1 MSSTFFSGG
10 GSDEQLQE
18 KTKCEK
24 AFKLVQRD
32 LKDILNLN
40 DEIVNENKKRDDTIA
55 QQEQRLIDLQLKNV
69 QFMEQLRLV
78 CWNISS

>member
-10 GSDEQLQE
+10 GNDEQLQE
-18 KTKCEK
+18 KIKCEK

-55 QQEQRLIDLQLKNV
+55 LQEQRLLDLQMKNV
-69 QFMEQLRLV
+69 QFMDQLRLV
-78 CWNISS
+78 SWI